1 MKRRDWIVKKSEWSD
16 KQLEELL
23 RQMPKI
29 QDHRNPRDIYQN
41 LSLKKRK
48 LRMVLPGI
56 ATAAVLVIILIV
68 GPKLMSGPQYS
79 TDQAGKEQY
88 SVDKKLS
95 LKEKSKVLT
104 KASKQDSSTKIM
116 EDSVP
121 KMSKLMVSSSGL
133 KTAVYD
139 EEVGNGKVLTY
150 WIPDPQAQILIPV
163 STIINDHNDKSWL
176 TLFTEKMAGLT
187 EKDWGLSDYYPVNA
201 TFKINNKE
209 NSVVVDV
216 PANNPYMQ
224 GETSAINF
232 VNVLKKDVSSNS
244 RVRKIKLSTNGQPGI
259 QLGQF
264 GETKELNL
272 ETDKNHAYLF
282 YIPIGKDIPFLT
294 PSLNMFK
301 DIKSALEAMKT
312 GQPEI
317 GLKAS
322 LSPSIQIKYAAIK
335 HDILFI
341 TIDKNVNMKDN
352 PNMIYSIE
360 ALLLTAKEFGV
371 NMVKVENAPINQVG
385 RFDLTKKIKVPVAPN
400 LRNIQ

>member
-1 MKRRDWIVKKSEWSD
+1 MKRSEWSD

-23 RQMPKI
+23 RQLPNI

-41 LSLKKRK
+41 LSLKKRNYR
-48 LRMVLPGI
+48 LLLPGI
-56 ATAAVLVIILIV
+56 ATAAVLVIILILA
-68 GPKLMSGPQYS
+68 PKLMSGPQYS
-79 TDQAGKEQY
+79 SDQAGKEQY
-88 SVDKKLS
+88 TVDKKFSLS
-95 LKEKSKVLT
+95 EKNKDLT
-104 KASKQDSSTKIM
+104 KESKQDSTSKSTEKSI
-116 EDSVP
+116 P
-121 KMSKLMVSSSGL
+121 KMSKLMVASTGL

-139 EEVGNGKVLTY
+139 EEVGNGTVLTY

-163 STIINDHNDKSWL
+163 STIIHGHKDKSWL
-176 TLFTEKMAGLT
+176 TLFTENMAGLT

-201 TFKINNKE
+201 TFKLDDKE

-224 GETSAINF
+224 GETSVINF
-232 VNVLKKDVSSNS
+232 VNVIKKDVSSNS
-244 RVRKIKLSTNGQPGI
+244 KVRKIKLSTNGQPGI
-259 QLGQF
+259 QLGQY
-264 GETKELNL
+264 GEKKELNI

-282 YIPIGKDIPFLT
+282 YIPVGKDIPLLA

-322 LSPSIQIKYAAIK
+322 LNQAFQLKYTAIK
-335 HDILFI
+335 DGTLFV
-341 TIDKNVNMKDN
+341 TIDKNTKMEDN
-352 PNMIYSIE
+352 PNVIYSLE